1 MDKKFGIE
9 QRSAET
15 VEMNRRFIFSFQG
28 KRKTMRFDN
37 HSLVQ
42 TKGVRRLIQTIVGR
56 RLKVIHFDDFK
67 MMDLMADDGET

>member
-1 MDKKFGIE
+1 
-9 QRSAET
+9 
-15 VEMNRRFIFSFQG
+15 
-28 KRKTMRFDN
+28 MRFDN